1 MNTTDKAIL
10 TIEAMSVTIT
20 DLRTQLDAAETERDA
35 LKAALAF
42 YADGI
47 TVSASKRTFIAPDD
61 GTIARRALDGD
72 V

>member
-1 MNTTDKAIL
+1 MDDQTKELIQWARDYDALMDRNRQL
-10 TIEAMSVTIT
+10 IE
-20 DLRTQLDAAETERDA
+20 ERDA
-35 LKAALAF
+35 LKAALVF